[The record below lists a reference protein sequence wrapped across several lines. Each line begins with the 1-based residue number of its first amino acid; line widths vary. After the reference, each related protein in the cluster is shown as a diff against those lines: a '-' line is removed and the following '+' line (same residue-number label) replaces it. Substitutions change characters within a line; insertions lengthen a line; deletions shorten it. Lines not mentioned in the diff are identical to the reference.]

1 MFPLIGHFFLILSSH
16 WSELPHNVHIQ
27 SLILQ
32 ADKAAPHLN
41 ALVPTHHC
49 LHTPGGALKF
59 SLEVMTIISSART
72 PQMFLTELVLALR
85 IEPKNL

>member
-1 MFPLIGHFFLILSSH
+1 MFLILSSH
-16 WSELPHNVHIQ
+16 WSELPHNGHIQ

-32 ADKAAPHLN
+32 ADNAAPQLN

-59 SLEVMTIISSART
+59 SLEVLTITFSARA
-72 PQMFLTELVLALR
+72 P
-85 IEPKNL
+85 